1 MAAEPRVFTLE
12 EANALLPRINALCV
26 RQLERRTT
34 IEQQLLELAKTTGSP
49 PEGVMELPDDPAE
62 VRTIKREIIGRL
74 QEYQSAWNELESI
87 GVILK
92 DARIA
97 LLDFYSRVDGKLVF
111 LCWKYGEDAITHYHD
126 IEAGFSGRKP
136 IAGAVKARLYN

>member
-1 MAAEPRVFTLE
+1 MAADPRVFTLE
-12 EANALLPRINALCV
+12 EANALLPRLNALCA
-26 RQLERRTT
+26 RQHDRRSS
-34 IEQQLLELAKTTGSP
+34 IELRLLDLARQTGSP

-62 VRTIKREIIGRL
+62 VRAIKRDVIERL
-74 QEYQSAWNELESI
+74 QEYQSAWNELEAI

-92 DARIA
+92 DARSA

-111 LCWKYGEDAITHYHD
+111 LCWRYGEAAITHYHD
-126 IEAGFSGRKP
+126 IQDGFTGRKP